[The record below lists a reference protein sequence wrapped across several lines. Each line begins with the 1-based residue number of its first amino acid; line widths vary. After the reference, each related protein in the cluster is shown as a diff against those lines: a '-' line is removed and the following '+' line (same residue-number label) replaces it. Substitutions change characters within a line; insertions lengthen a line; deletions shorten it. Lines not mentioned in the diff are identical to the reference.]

1 MRAAANRR
9 GSTFF
14 RCSRAETDPRFVR
27 YPPLPVRTCAGY
39 EQAMLFVVL
48 MRYTKPLDAVDALR
62 AEHIRHLEAY
72 AARGIVH
79 AWARR
84 DPPAGAVL
92 IAAAPDRS
100 ALEAVV
106 SEDPYVKAGVAQAEI
121 VEFPPANVRGAL
133 RT

>member
-1 MRAAANRR
+1 
-9 GSTFF
+9 
-14 RCSRAETDPRFVR
+14 
-27 YPPLPVRTCAGY
+27 
-39 EQAMLFVVL
+39 MLFVVL